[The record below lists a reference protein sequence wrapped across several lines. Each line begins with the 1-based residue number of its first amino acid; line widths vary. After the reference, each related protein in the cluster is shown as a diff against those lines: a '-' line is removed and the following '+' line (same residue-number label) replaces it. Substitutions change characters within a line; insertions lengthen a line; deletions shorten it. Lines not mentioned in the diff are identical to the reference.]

1 MHARAQLEA
10 VAQDTDETI
19 IKDKID
25 NLEAISAKFV
35 QMRMNSTISKAMR
48 GHNVEAS
55 CANKMESF
63 SIFSISPSL
72 NP

>member
-1 MHARAQLEA
+1 VVQAFDISQACSISISFA
-10 VAQDTDETI
+10 SNASQDTDETI

-48 GHNVEAS
+48 GHNVE
-55 CANKMESF
+55 EF
-63 SIFSISPSL
+63 QE
-72 NP
+72 